1 MKRVWEVPNKHFC
14 TGPEGHGAKIATWYQ
29 VALLARTPSSRRSL
43 CIIEELFAADNRPLL
58 EIAIYMATLQTENHI
73 AGALEKANIL
83 LPAHAAFAVL
93 QADKLLLHFAP
104 AAGT

>member
-1 MKRVWEVPNKHFC
+1 M
-14 TGPEGHGAKIATWYQ
+14 ADWYQ
-29 VALLARTPSSRRSL
+29 SALLARTPSSRRSL
-43 CIIEELFAADNRPLL
+43 CIIKKLFAADNRPLL

-93 QADKLLLHFAP
+93 
-104 AAGT
+104 